1 MWRKISGKS
10 QHGSLN
16 NNCIFISFSQSIII
30 SKTFSSSYYAAFDKK
45 RNWSDALS
53 FCQRFGAD
61 LVKIESQGETE
72 FINATWL
79 LSLEK
84 MWIGLND
91 LEVEG
96 DWKWSDG
103 TGLGVYSNWGY
114 RKPSNWQNQDFVI
127 IKRGFMGADFFDA
140 QWNDLNCGR
149 PFFYLCEKK
158 S

>member
-1 MWRKISGKS
+1 MIVST
-10 QHGSLN
+10 
-16 NNCIFISFSQSIII
+16 
-30 SKTFSSSYYAAFDKK
+30 TFSSSSYAVSDKK

-96 DWKWSDG
+96 VWKWSDNTSLG
-103 TGLGVYSNWGY
+103 CTLTGDIV
-114 RKPSNWQNQDFVI
+114 NQAKGKTSIV
-127 IKRGFMGADFFDA
+127 
-140 QWNDLNCGR
+140 
-149 PFFYLCEKK
+149 
-158 S
+158 

>member
-1 MWRKISGKS
+1 MIVST
-10 QHGSLN
+10 
-16 NNCIFISFSQSIII
+16 
-30 SKTFSSSYYAAFDKK
+30 TFSSSSYAVFDKK

-53 FCQRFGAD
+53 FCQRIGAD

-96 DWKWSDG
+96 DWKWSDD
-103 TGLGVYSNWGY
+103 TSLGVYSNWGY
-114 RKPSNWQNQDFVI
+114 REPSKGKNQHCVVLV
-127 IKRGFMGADFFDA
+127 RGFMGKDFFDA
-140 QWNDLNCGR
+140 QWNDVRCERTL
-149 PFFYLCEKK
+149 FYLCEKK

>member
-1 MWRKISGKS
+1 MIVST
-10 QHGSLN
+10 
-16 NNCIFISFSQSIII
+16 
-30 SKTFSSSYYAAFDKK
+30 TFSSSSYAVFDKK

-53 FCQRFGAD
+53 FCQRIGAD
-61 LVKIESQGETE
+61 LVKIESQGENE

-96 DWKWSDG
+96 VWKWSDS
-103 TGLGVYSNWGY
+103 TNLDVYSNWGY
-114 RKPSNWQNQDFVI
+114 REPSKGKNQHCVVLI
-127 IKRGFMGADFFDA
+127 RGFMREDFFDA
-140 QWNDLNCGR
+140 QWNDVRCER
-149 PFFYLCEKK
+149 TFFYLCEKK

>member
-1 MWRKISGKS
+1 MIVST
-10 QHGSLN
+10 
-16 NNCIFISFSQSIII
+16 
-30 SKTFSSSYYAAFDKK
+30 TFSSSSYSVFDKK

-96 DWKWSDG
+96 VWKWSDN
-103 TGLGVYSNWGY
+103 TSLGVYSNWGY
-114 RKPSNWQNQDFVI
+114 REPNNWQNQDCVV

-140 QWNDLNCGR
+140 KWEDADCERTLL
-149 PFFYLCEKK
+149 YLCEKK